1 MTTQS
6 DGVLLKGEIKV
17 IARKD
22 IGNVQRVLAQTVDG
36 YIVSEINKDTM
47 DLKVIATPGN
57 RRIALSPELVKPERA
72 NGAKARSY
80 PLKYP

>member
-6 DGVLLKGEIKV
+6 DGVLLKGELKV
-17 IARKD
+17 ISRKD

-36 YIVSEINKDTM
+36 YIVSEINKATM

-57 RRIALSPELVKPERA
+57 WFIAL
-72 NGAKARSY
+72 
-80 PLKYP
+80 LKFNYASVY